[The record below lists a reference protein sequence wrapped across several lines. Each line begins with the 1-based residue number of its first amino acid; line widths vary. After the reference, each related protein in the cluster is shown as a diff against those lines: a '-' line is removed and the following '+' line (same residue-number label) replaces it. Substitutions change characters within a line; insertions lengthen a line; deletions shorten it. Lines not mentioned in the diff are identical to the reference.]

1 MAQPLQQTPSTRPK
15 IRPWLVAARTRPRL
29 LRGLPRRFRE
39 RTWLRYLAVLG
50 PGIIAAA
57 AGNDAGGIATYAAA
71 GAQYGYSLLWA
82 MLLITVSLT
91 VVQEMSARL
100 GAVTGKGLSDLIRER
115 FGLRWTAVAMLTLLI
130 ANAGTTISEFIGI
143 AASMEL
149 FGMSK
154 YLSVPC
160 AAVAIWWL
168 VVKGS
173 YRRVE
178 HIFLV
183 MTLVCFAYVVSAFV
197 AHPDW
202 SAVAHHTF
210 VPTVH
215 WDTAFLMMFVALV
228 GTTIT
233 PYMQVFQQSAVVE
246 KGITI
251 NDYSI
256 ERIDTISGV
265 LFSNLVAFFIIVATG
280 ATLFV
285 NHITIETAADAA
297 KALAPLAGRFA
308 ETLFAIGLFGASM
321 LAAGVLPLATSF
333 SICEAFGWA
342 SGVSRDV
349 REAKIFY
356 GIFMGLVALGALVTL
371 MPGLPLIRLLII
383 VQVGNGILLP
393 IELAFMMILINDRE
407 LMGNHVNG
415 PVLNTLAWGTTII
428 ISLLAI
434 SLLVITVLLPIFGV
448 HLG

>member
-1 MAQPLQQTPSTRPK
+1 MAQPSQQTPRTRPK
-15 IRPWLVAARTRPRL
+15 RRSWLVAARRRPRL

-57 AGNDAGGIATYAAA
+57 AGNDAGGIATYASA

-82 MLLITVSLT
+82 MVLITGSLT

-149 FGMSK
+149 FGISK
-154 YLSVPC
+154 YLSVSC

-178 HIFLV
+178 RIFLV
-183 MTLVCFAYVVSAFV
+183 MTLVFFAYVVAAFL

-202 SAVAHHTF
+202 SAVVHHTF

-215 WDTAFLMMFVALV
+215 WDAAFLVMFVALV

-233 PYMQVFQQSAVVE
+233 PYMQVFQQSVVVE

-251 NDYSI
+251 NDYGI

-285 NHITIETAADAA
+285 NHSTIETAADAA

-308 ETLFAIGLFGASM
+308 ETLFAIGLLGASM
-321 LAAGVLPLATSF
+321 LAAGVLPVATSF
-333 SICEAFGWA
+333 SICEAFGWE
-342 SGVSRDV
+342 SGVSHDV
-349 REAKIFY
+349 RAAKIFY

-371 MPGLPLIRLLII
+371 LPGLPLIQLLII

-393 IELAFMMILINDRE
+393 IELAFMMILVNDRE

-415 PVLNTLAWGTTII
+415 PVMNTLAWGTTII

-434 SLLVITVLLPIFGV
+434 SLLLITVLLPIFGV
-448 HLG
+448 HLS